1 MAARLLTCAVC
12 GVRQSIAS
20 VDGQPQ
26 GYPTLSQA
34 AASGWGAS
42 RDGRVLCGWHVPGG
56 RQPGSASAAVERL
69 QRLRD
74 ALRTVR

>member
-1 MAARLLTCAVC
+1 MVARLLTCAVC
-12 GVRQSIAS
+12 GARQSIQGI
-20 VDGQPQ
+20 DGQPP

-34 AASGWGAS
+34 AAMGWGAS

-56 RQPGSASAAVERL
+56 RQPGMASAAVERL

-74 ALRTVR
+74 TLRTIR